1 MGRVPAV
8 DLPRAAGDTHVS
20 LRLSSFGRPL
30 KTRHAGPVTAMN
42 HSEFQLRALGDPRLA
57 PHAASA
63 LPAWLW
69 STDGTKVLGA
79 NPPGARLFGATNAA
93 SLAERTFGPADQ
105 HRRQIA
111 QLANR
116 LPANGTLRLERL
128 RGFGAAF
135 GMLATCACARIDFA
149 DGSHAVLVTSL
160 GANGRVMPLTERL
173 QRLVEGIEAPAAA
186 FTRDGILMGAS
197 TAARSLPGLRDL
209 SDDARDEALKEGR
222 A

>member
-30 KTRHAGPVTAMN
+30 KTRNAGPVGAMN

-69 STDGTKVLGA
+69 STDGTQILWA
-79 NPPGARLFGATNAA
+79 NPAGARLFGATNSTA
-93 SLAERTFGPADQ
+93 LAEKNFGPADQ
-105 HRRQIA
+105 HRRQVA

-116 LPANGTLRLERL
+116 LPADGALRLGRL
-128 RGFGAAF
+128 GGFG
-135 GMLATCACARIDFA
+135 GGVGVVGTR
-149 DGSHAVLVTSL
+149 AV
-160 GANGRVMPLTERL
+160 
-173 QRLVEGIEAPAAA
+173 
-186 FTRDGILMGAS
+186 
-197 TAARSLPGLRDL
+197 
-209 SDDARDEALKEGR
+209 
-222 A
+222 